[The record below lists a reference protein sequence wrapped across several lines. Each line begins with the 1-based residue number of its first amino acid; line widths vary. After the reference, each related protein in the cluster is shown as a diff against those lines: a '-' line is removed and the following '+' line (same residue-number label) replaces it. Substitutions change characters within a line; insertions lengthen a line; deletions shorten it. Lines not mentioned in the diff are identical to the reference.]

1 MMERTTDYEYL
12 NCLVVLKE
20 KFIDFQY
27 NREFM
32 KMMISAYGEHG
43 ILSIIDHAFH
53 KFVIPEIDFLNGK
66 SQN

>member
-27 NREFM
+27 N
-32 KMMISAYGEHG
+32 
-43 ILSIIDHAFH
+43 II
-53 KFVIPEIDFLNGK
+53 EIEK
-66 SQN
+66 